1 MEEENEHTR
10 GEGEAVP
17 GTGGASI
24 RGGEAATAPIWGE
37 ATVARGKETRR
48 RLECA
53 FWEEILPGYAIQG
66 GVAYWA
72 RLRFGRAVATGR
84 TRAPTGGEEERR
96 WEGEST

>member
-1 MEEENEHTR
+1 LEEENEHTR

-24 RGGEAATAPIWGE
+24 RGGEAATA
-37 ATVARGKETRR
+37 ARGKETRR

-53 FWEEILPGYAIQG
+53 FWEEISPGYAIQG